1 MQERYAVMLSW
12 AVTLSGYPAPT
23 VSPDVVP
30 ASQRYLMD
38 EACGGRECEVMGWFP
53 PGSSVY

>member
-1 MQERYAVMLSW
+1 MLSW